1 MSNLAKKSIDTV
13 KNFGQNTIK
22 KLVEQPN
29 DIFFS
34 IVILCLSFLIIFI
47 IVLYIITQVTK
58 RQDNINYINR
68 NYKIYKANIDEKNGS
83 KSYKSIKTIND
94 DSVNRDYRYPT
105 KQGEEG
111 KSTGRICDYFIAG
124 SYNSCCSGDFKN
136 DYVDIEALKNVI
148 KSGARVLDFQLF
160 YINDKIIVAASS
172 DETEF
177 IKGTYNYLYLSGTG
191 GVLDTINKYAFSQA
205 GLDNYEDPLFI
216 NLRIQS
222 ERMEIYDKL
231 TQMFSLIL
239 SDKLL
244 TGSGY
249 GYEGTLSGLNINN
262 VDIKIFNKKV
272 IIMCDQKN
280 KNYIN
285 TSFYELINLTSNRD
299 DGPLVT
305 YRNYEVN
312 FAEESD
318 SIIDKSKR
326 KIVMVYPDNSD
337 INDNKDPANLFNLG
351 CSIILMNYQKL
362 DSNLIKYLNTFVQP
376 QEYSSI
382 YWQPS
387 AFMLKKE
394 SLRDMVNKSKDDE
407 IACNHPDVN
416 KYIIDIIT
424 DTYCY
429 RTTILKN
436 DPLPTL
442 NPISKVFNDVN
453 KIHVETFNVKSLSS
467 SSSNYD
473 NNNNDIKAYI
483 YDGSHNFDFLMSSG
497 INRCDLKLGHDEINY
512 LSQIGIRD
520 TIEKS
525 GVYILEI
532 NADDPEKENILIYD
546 PKETG
551 DGGYL
556 NIKIGEFLRNNR
568 WRKYRK
574 P

>member
-1 MSNLAKKSIDTV
+1 MSNLEKGVDKI

-22 KLVEQPN
+22 KIVEQPN

-47 IVLYIITQVTK
+47 IVLYIIKQVTK

-68 NYKIYKANIDEKNGS
+68 NYKIYQANIDEKNGS
-83 KSYKSIKTIND
+83 KPYISIKTIND
-94 DSVNRDYRYPT
+94 GLNRDYNYPT
-105 KQGEEG
+105 KQGKVDG
-111 KSTGRICDYFIAG
+111 LLSTGRICDYFIAG

-148 KSGARVLDFQLF
+148 RSGARVLDFQLF
-160 YINDKIIVAASS
+160 YINDNVIVAASS

-177 IKGTYNYLYLSGTG
+177 IKGTYNYLYLSGKG
-191 GVLDTINKYAFSQA
+191 GVLDIINTYAFSQA
-205 GLDNYEDPLFI
+205 EVTNFQDPLFI

-231 TQMFSLIL
+231 TTMFTLL
-239 SDKLL
+239 LGDRLL

-249 GYEGTLSGLNINN
+249 GYDGTLSGLNINDEN
-262 VDIKIFNKKV
+262 IQNFNEKV

-280 KNYIN
+280 KNYLN

-299 DGPLVT
+299 DGALVT

-362 DSNLIKYLNTFVQP
+362 DSNLIKYLNTFGQP
-376 QEYSSI
+376 QEYSGI
-382 YWQPS
+382 DWQPS

-394 SLRDMVNKSKDDE
+394 SLRDKVNITKNDDKP
-407 IACNHPDVN
+407 CNHPDVT
-416 KYIIDIIT
+416 KYIIDITT
-424 DTYCY
+424 DSYCY

-436 DPLPTL
+436 DPNLTM
-442 NPISKVFNDVN
+442 N
-453 KIHVETFNVKSLSS
+453 KISGLFVDDDYYKEFNVKTIDTTNR
-467 SSSNYD
+467 SNYNQSD
-473 NNNNDIKAYI
+473 NIQAYI
-483 YDGSHNFDFLMSSG
+483 YDGSKNFDAVTSNSKL
-497 INRCDLKLGHDEINY
+497 NRCDAKLGHPDIY
-512 LSQIGIRD
+512 DLPQIGSRD
-520 TIEKS
+520 TTIDER
-525 GVYILEI
+525 GCYILKISE
-532 NADDPEKENILIYD
+532 DDNENQDILIYD
-546 PKETG
+546 QENNEG
-551 DGGYL
+551 NYL
-556 NIKIGEFLRNNR
+556 NAKIGKHLKSKT
-568 WRKYRK
+568 WRIYKR
-574 P
+574 

>member
-1 MSNLAKKSIDTV
+1 MSNLEKGVDKI

-34 IVILCLSFLIIFI
+34 IVIMCLSFLIIFI

-83 KSYKSIKTIND
+83 KTYNSIIDINGGNINQDYK
-94 DSVNRDYRYPT
+94 YPT
-105 KQGEEG
+105 KNGKQDG

-148 KSGARVLDFQLF
+148 RSGARVLDFQLF
-160 YINDKIIVAASS
+160 YINDNIIVAASS

-191 GVLDTINKYAFSQA
+191 GVLDTINKYAFLKA
-205 GLDNYEDPLFI
+205 EVDNNTDPLFI

-231 TQMFSLIL
+231 QQMFNLIL
-239 SDKLL
+239 GDKLL

-262 VDIKIFNKKV
+262 ADINIFNKKV

-312 FAEESD
+312 FAEESH
-318 SIIDKSKR
+318 SIIDKSKK

-362 DSNLIKYLNTFVQP
+362 DSNLIKYLNTFGQP

-382 YWQPS
+382 DWYPS

-394 SLRDMVNKSKDDE
+394 SLRDMVNISKDDE

-436 DPLPTL
+436 DPLPSL
-442 NPISKVFNDVN
+442 NSISKVFNDDTPSVA
-453 KIHVETFNVKSLSS
+453 FNVKSGS

-473 NNNNDIKAYI
+473 DDNNFKAYI
-483 YDGSHNFDFLMSSG
+483 YDGLRHFD
-497 INRCDLKLGHDEINY
+497 
-512 LSQIGIRD
+512 
-520 TIEKS
+520 
-525 GVYILEI
+525 
-532 NADDPEKENILIYD
+532 
-546 PKETG
+546 
-551 DGGYL
+551 
-556 NIKIGEFLRNNR
+556 
-568 WRKYRK
+568 
-574 P
+574 

>member
-1 MSNLAKKSIDTV
+1 MSNLEKGVDKI

-34 IVILCLSFLIIFI
+34 IVIMCLSFLIIFI

-83 KSYKSIKTIND
+83 KTYNSIFDIRNQ
-94 DSVNRDYRYPT
+94 DYEYPT
-105 KQGEEG
+105 KNGKQDG

-148 KSGARVLDFQLF
+148 RSGARVLDFQLF
-160 YINDKIIVAASS
+160 YINDNIIVAASS

-191 GVLDTINKYAFSQA
+191 GVLDTINKYAFA
-205 GLDNYEDPLFI
+205 KGEVGNYRDPLFI

-231 TQMFSLIL
+231 TTIFSLML
-239 SDKLL
+239 GDRLL
-244 TGSGY
+244 TGSY
-249 GYEGTLSGLNINN
+249 GYDGTQSDLNINT
-262 VDIKIFNKKV
+262 VKISNFNEKI

-362 DSNLIKYLNTFVQP
+362 DSNLIKYLNTFSQP

-382 YWQPS
+382 DWKPS

-394 SLRDMVNKSKDDE
+394 SLRDTVNITKDDG
-407 IACNHPDVN
+407 IGCNHPDVN

-429 RTTILKN
+429 RTTIVRN
-436 DPLPTL
+436 DPVLTL
-442 NPISKVFNDVN
+442 VPISEIFNNAGDYKVQ
-453 KIHVETFNVKSLSS
+453 FNVKTMSTTDRSS
-467 SSSNYD
+467 YNDS
-473 NNNNDIKAYI
+473 DIKAYI
-483 YDGSHNFDFLMSSG
+483 YDGSMNFDAVTSELT
-497 INRCDLKLGHDEINY
+497 RCDAKLGSPEIND
-512 LSQIGIRD
+512 LPQLNSRD
-520 TIEKS
+520 TPEEQGKHILKINEDDEEKQ
-525 GVYILEI
+525 
-532 NADDPEKENILIYD
+532 DILIYD
-546 PKETG
+546 PDNTEAGFLNSGIGK
-551 DGGYL
+551 YL
-556 NIKIGEFLRNNR
+556 QNKT
-568 WRKYRK
+568 WRKYKK